1 MGISRSRIGLN
12 RKIMPEQDL
21 KTFFE
26 LSNSFGINKIELR
39 NDLTNDDDTMS
50 IIDNLSIEEFNK
62 LKDSYNIGVETINA
76 ITFFNNPNEL
86 EKNKKQL
93 EELCQLSAK
102 IKNKKIIFCPDV
114 DAEDSRTEA
123 QKIAD
128 AATALKEYADILDQ
142 YNIKGL
148 VEPLGFV
155 ASTLRYPW
163 QASEAIK
170 QAGVEKI
177 FKIVIDSFHFYL
189 AHITEAQFKEK
200 MSIDEVGLVHLSGV
214 EPTKELREL
223 VDDDRVLLTK
233 DDIMQNVEQA
243 KLFESLGY
251 KGNYSFE
258 PFAPSFGSY
267 SEQHIED
274 LLQESL
280 SFIE

>member
-1 MGISRSRIGLN
+1 MEISRSRIGLN
-12 RKIMPEQDL
+12 RKIMPKQDL

-26 LSNSFGINKIELR
+26 LCNSFGINKIELR
-39 NDLTNDDDTMS
+39 NDLTDDDDTMS
-50 IIDNLSIEEFNK
+50 IIDNLSIEEFNQ
-62 LKDSYNIGVETINA
+62 LKESYDIGVETINA

-102 IKNKKIIFCPDV
+102 IKNKMIIFCPDV
-114 DAEDSRTEA
+114 DAKDSRTEM
-123 QKIAD
+123 QKITD

-142 YNIKGL
+142 HGIKGL

-163 QASEAIK
+163 QASQAIK
-170 QAGVEKI
+170 QAGVAKT

-214 EPTKELREL
+214 EPTNELREL

-233 DDIMQNVEQA
+233 NDIMQNVEQA
-243 KLFESLGY
+243 KLFETLGY

-267 SEQHIED
+267 SEQYIES

-280 SFIE
+280 TFIE